1 MMKALGRVL
10 MRVFGARSGG
20 LGMLQTVLVQG
31 GIVAV
36 NVATGVLTAR
46 LLGPAGRGEYAAA
59 SMWFMLPSE
68 LAVVGLQ
75 SAMIYRTR
83 LDAEQAAS
91 ISCAGLMIAFGLF
104 VPSASICVALLPSLL
119 HAYNAAIVTLAQM
132 AVLAAFLNIWMLLA
146 RQSLLGTRNVHLF
159 NLSSAGS
166 SVAYLLA
173 LLLVLPFHAMNPATV
188 LYCQF
193 AATAAVLVP
202 TLWWATRQW
211 RWREVRPFAQLRALA
226 RYSGRAAGVDLVT
239 VFYWS
244 IDRLILVGLIA
255 PAEFGLY
262 VVAASFARL
271 TGVLQAGF
279 SSVMLA
285 DLAHKPAHEIEL
297 YVHRTIRLFL
307 WLLVAACIA
316 GWLLG
321 DALMR
326 LIYGDGFAP
335 AVPIFRVLLLESAIS
350 CLAQV
355 LMEAF
360 LASGRPSYASMIQ
373 GAYSVVLLGALL
385 LLAPVFGGLG
395 AALALLGAM
404 LGKLLLLVLGLRHIN
419 IGFPNLFPQQND
431 IGSILRLLRGTSIPS
446 PTE

>member
-1 MMKALGRVL
+1 MKILGQIL

-20 LGMLQTVLVQG
+20 LGMLQTVLAQG

-36 NVATGVLTAR
+36 NVATGVITAR
-46 LLGPAGRGEYAAA
+46 LLGPAGRGEFAAA
-59 SMWFMLPSE
+59 SMWFLLPSQ
-68 LAVVGLQ
+68 LATVGLQ
-75 SAMIYRTR
+75 SAIIYRTR
-83 LDAEQAAS
+83 FDPAQSAS
-91 ISCAGLMIAFGLF
+91 VSGAGLMIGLGLF
-104 VPSASICVALLPSLL
+104 APSAVLCIVLLPSLL
-119 HAYNAAIVTLAQM
+119 HAYNAAIVALAQA
-132 AVLAAFLNIWMLLA
+132 AVLAAFLNVWMLLA

-173 LLLVLPFHAMNPATV
+173 LLLVLPLHALDPAIA

-202 TLWWATRQW
+202 TLWWATRHW
-211 RWREVRPFAQLRALA
+211 RWREVRPFAQLGALI
-226 RYSGRAAGVDLVT
+226 RYSGQAAGVDLVT

-244 IDRLILVGLIA
+244 IDRAVLVGLIA

-262 VVAASFARL
+262 AVARSFAGL
-271 TGVLQAGF
+271 VGVLQAGF

-285 DLAHKPAHEIEL
+285 DLAHKPAREIEI
-297 YVHRTIRLFL
+297 YVHRTLRLLL
-307 WLLVAACIA
+307 WPLVAACIA

-321 DALMR
+321 DVLMR

-335 AVPIFRVLLLESAIS
+335 AVPIFRLLLVEAAIS

-355 LMEAF
+355 LVEAF
-360 LASGRPSYASMIQ
+360 LASGRPSYASTVQ

-385 LLAPVFGGLG
+385 LLAPPLGGLG
-395 AALALLGAM
+395 AALAILGAM
-404 LGKLLLLVLGLRHIN
+404 LGKLLMLLLGLRTIS
-419 IGFPNLFPQQND
+419 IGFPGLLLRQDD
-431 IGSILRLLRGTSIPS
+431 IGSILRLLRGRPMPS
-446 PTE
+446 PTD